1 MKAREDGIVVFELP
15 NQSREMV
22 NRWIDDLTLLG
33 NAWIEEE
40 LVLLLIDMRGNET
53 ITPYNSDSLKKVS
66 RATAKTDRIRT
77 AFLFD
82 PHTTIVTLADRFL
95 GSLGPLLGDKRAF
108 VDEDEAIG
116 WLHQALE

>member
-82 PHTTIVTLADRFL
+82 PHTTIVALADRFL
-95 GSLGPLLGDKRAF
+95 GSLGPLLGDKRVF
-108 VDEDEAIG
+108 VDEDEAIA
-116 WLHQALE
+116 WLHKALE

>member
-15 NQSREMV
+15 GQSREMV
-22 NRWIDDLTLLG
+22 DHWLDDLALLG
-33 NAWIEEE
+33 SAWIEGE
-40 LVLLLIDMRGNET
+40 LALLLIDMRGNQT

-82 PHTTIVTLADRFL
+82 PHTTIAALADRFL
-95 GSLGPLLGDKRAF
+95 SSLGPLLG
-108 VDEDEAIG
+108 
-116 WLHQALE
+116 